1 MSAYYVSDTE
11 SMKFN
16 GEVIELIK
24 KCNECIVINHGKLHE
39 IKF

>member
-11 SMKFN
+11 VMKFN

-24 KCNECIVINHGKLHE
+24 TCNGCIVINHGKLHE